1 MISRVALWCLAVSA
15 AAVGLPASIAPRSF
29 YDGWPFGRGWVELLP
44 PYNQHLIGDVGGFY
58 LAFAVL
64 FAWAAVTLRRE
75 LVVPLCVAW
84 SLAALLHF
92 LFHVT
97 HLDDFAAGDAIAQ
110 TAALALVLI
119 LPSIAVA
126 ALPRRPAPR
135 AAPPR

>member
-1 MISRVALWCLAVSA
+1 MIARVALWCLAVSA
-15 AAVGLPASIAPRSF
+15 AAVGLPAGLAPRSF

-44 PYNQHLIGDVGGFY
+44 PYNQHLISDVGGFY
-58 LAFAVL
+58 LAFALL

-92 LFHVT
+92 AFHVT
-97 HLDDFAAGDAIAQ
+97 HLDGFSTGDAIAEV
-110 TAALALVLI
+110 AALALVLI
-119 LPSIAVA
+119 LPWIAVA